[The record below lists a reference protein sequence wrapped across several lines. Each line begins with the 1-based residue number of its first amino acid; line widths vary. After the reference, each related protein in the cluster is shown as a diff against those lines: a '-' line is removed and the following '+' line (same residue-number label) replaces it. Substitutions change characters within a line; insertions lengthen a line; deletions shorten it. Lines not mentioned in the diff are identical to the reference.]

1 MDTVNSLRR
10 SARGVAGEL
19 EGKLLAY
26 GAMVAA
32 AQRADSSASLGTTST
47 ADDLEGGGSGGAA
60 AFASA
65 DALEH
70 EISSLLDQYAQLVGV
85 RMDACLASCD
95 AEEKSGAVFARR
107 LRDGLQQDRA
117 EFCRMRGSLQRRRDR
132 AELFGSLGGSA
143 RSKGAGGGG
152 DAQSQLLR
160 ERTSIRSASSGASSV
175 IEQAQE
181 THRALRT
188 QRSVFVAARHKLDD
202 VSRTFPRVGKVIDAI
217 KSKRNRDTIVIG
229 FVIACCIFFLFW
241 WTILR

>member
-1 MDTVNSLRR
+1 MDTISTLRR
-10 SARGVAGEL
+10 SATRVACDL
-19 EGKLLAY
+19 EGKLLKY

-32 AQRADSSASLGTTST
+32 AQRVDSSASLGAMS
-47 ADDLEGGGSGGAA
+47 ADDDLEGGSSGGAA

-65 DALEH
+65 DALEK
-70 EISSLLDQYAQLVGV
+70 EISSLLDQYAQLVGA

-95 AEEKSGAVFARR
+95 AEEKSSAVFARR

-117 EFCRMRGSLQRRRDR
+117 EFRRMRGSMKRRRDR
-132 AELFGSLGGSA
+132 AELFGSLAG
-143 RSKGAGGGG
+143 SKGAGGGG

-160 ERTSIRSASSGASSV
+160 ERTSIRSAASGASSV

-202 VSRTFPRVGKVIDAI
+202 VSRAFPRVGKVIDAI
-217 KSKRNRDTIVIG
+217 KSKRNRDTVVIG
-229 FVIACCIFFLFW
+229 CVLACCLFFLFW